1 MDRPFK
7 PIVFSDHSQTQ
18 MKERG
23 ATREEVIEAIKYG
36 EKISA
41 KHKRQAYRK
50 NFQFDSKWGNKS
62 YRIKQVMPITAEEEN
77 QIVVITVY
85 AFYF

>member
-36 EKISA
+36 EEISA

-50 NFQFDSKWGNKS
+50 NFQSDCVAISWIDHFVILREQSDR
-62 YRIKQVMPITAEEEN
+62 RISS
-77 QIVVITVY
+77 VI
-85 AFYF
+85 